1 MALEAGV
8 PVARLLTSSAET
20 TNIVFRS
27 LRIHGEES
35 GMITT
40 RRRPGLH
47 GAVLLIALATA
58 LAACSGSPA
67 GASTA
72 ADPADGVTI
81 DNATGTA
88 VRIAYEQ
95 PDGATEPVVELQ
107 AGEQVVIDAIFAGKD
122 GLCRT
127 GRFVA
132 LATDGTEI
140 DELYLVCKGR
150 SWTVETSG
158 AN

>member
-1 MALEAGV
+1 
-8 PVARLLTSSAET
+8 
-20 TNIVFRS
+20 
-27 LRIHGEES
+27 
-35 GMITT
+35 MIAT
-40 RRRPGLH
+40 RRRHGLR
-47 GAVLLIALATA
+47 GTVLLIALVAA
-58 LAACSGSPA
+58 LACCSGSPA
-67 GASTA
+67 GASTS

-81 DNATGTA
+81 DNATGSA

-95 PDGATEPVVELQ
+95 PDGATEPVIELG
-107 AGEQVVIDAIFAGKD
+107 AGEHVVIDAIFAGKD

-150 SWTVETSG
+150 TWTVETSVG

>member
-1 MALEAGV
+1 
-8 PVARLLTSSAET
+8 
-20 TNIVFRS
+20 
-27 LRIHGEES
+27 
-35 GMITT
+35 MIAT
-40 RRRPGLH
+40 RRRHGLW
-47 GAVLLIALATA
+47 GTVLFVA
-58 LAACSGSPA
+58 LAAVLASCSGSPA
-67 GASTA
+67 GASTS

-95 PDGATEPVVELQ
+95 PDGATEPVIDLK
-107 AGEQVVIDAIFAGKD
+107 AGEHVVIDAVFAGRD

-150 SWTVETSG
+150 TWTVDTSG
-158 AN
+158 GAN

>member
-1 MALEAGV
+1 
-8 PVARLLTSSAET
+8 
-20 TNIVFRS
+20 
-27 LRIHGEES
+27 
-35 GMITT
+35 MIGT
-40 RRRPGLH
+40 RRWHGLR
-47 GAVLLIALATA
+47 GTVLVIALAAA
-58 LAACSGSPA
+58 LAACGGSPA
-67 GASTA
+67 GASTSA

-81 DNATGTA
+81 DNASGSA
-88 VRIAYEQ
+88 VKIAYEQ
-95 PDGATEPVVELQ
+95 PDGATEPVIELG
-107 AGEQVVIDAIFAGKD
+107 AGEHVVIDAIFAGKD

-150 SWTVETSG
+150 TWTVGTSG

>member
-1 MALEAGV
+1 V
-8 PVARLLTSSAET
+8 
-20 TNIVFRS
+20 
-27 LRIHGEES
+27 
-35 GMITT
+35 ITT
-40 RRRPGLH
+40 RRRHGLR
-47 GAVLLIALATA
+47 GTFLLLALAA
-58 LAACSGSPA
+58 AIAACSGSSA
-67 GASTA
+67 GASTSG
-72 ADPADGVTI
+72 DPADGVTI
-81 DNATGTA
+81 ENATGTA

-95 PDGATEPVVELQ
+95 PDGVTEPVIELQ
-107 AGEQVVIDAIFAGKD
+107 AGQHVVIDAIFAGRD

-150 SWTVETSG
+150 TWTVETSS

>member
-1 MALEAGV
+1 V
-8 PVARLLTSSAET
+8 
-20 TNIVFRS
+20 
-27 LRIHGEES
+27 
-35 GMITT
+35 ITT
-40 RRRPGLH
+40 RRRHGLW
-47 GAVLLIALATA
+47 GTFLLLALAA
-58 LAACSGSPA
+58 AIAACSGSSA
-67 GASTA
+67 GASTSG
-72 ADPADGVTI
+72 DPADGVTI
-81 DNATGTA
+81 ENATGTA

-95 PDGATEPVVELQ
+95 PDGVTEPVIELQ
-107 AGEQVVIDAIFAGKD
+107 AGQHVVIDAIFAGRD

-150 SWTVETSG
+150 TWTVETSS